1 MNAIVKHTL
10 VEPERS
16 AVVAAPSPSLGSGL
30 SPLSAESLI
39 AKAIEHQVPIETMER
54 LLAMRKELKAEQ
66 AREAFYRALSGFQAA
81 CPVIPKTKTAEV
93 LSRSGGSYRYSYAP
107 LEGIVKVIA
116 PLLQQYGLSFTVQT
130 RLEQEPLSQ
139 VAVCTVHHV
148 DGHSE
153 SSEFRAPIDQGA
165 RMNEMQKAASAQT
178 YAKRYALCNAL
189 GILTGD
195 EDDDAQAV
203 NGSAQVAPNPVSPM
217 VAVEGSA
224 SAPAPE
230 AANRPAPS
238 PRPLPSGRQN
248 QGRTTIPDTRPG
260 TEAPLRRLEA
270 RIRDFGV
277 DRERV
282 KRWVKGKW
290 SLEHFEG
297 LNRSQYEELDRNLED
312 WAKQV
317 KADTEAETARRQ
329 RTLQEA
335 RRHGWDGNLESLP
348 ALVERLRATAK
359 RTRSQAQYAE
369 GRTYFE
375 EMNQATATESL
386 AGRLALIAKPALSRV
401 EGPALS
407 CVEGPALSRVEGEA
421 QAESEPVAA
430 EAAN

>member
-1 MNAIVKHTL
+1 MNAIIKTNL
-10 VEPERS
+10 IEPERS
-16 AVVAAPSPSLGSGL
+16 AVVAGAGQT
-30 SPLSAESLI
+30 PLSAESLI

-107 LEGIVKVIA
+107 LDGIVKVIA

-203 NGSAQVAPNPVSPM
+203 NGAGQVAPTPVSPV
-217 VAVEGSA
+217 VAAEGPN

-238 PRPLPSGRQN
+238 PRPLPAGRPN
-248 QGRTTIPDTRPG
+248 QGSTVV
-260 TEAPLRRLEA
+260 
-270 RIRDFGV
+270 F
-277 DRERV
+277 
-282 KRWVKGKW
+282 
-290 SLEHFEG
+290 
-297 LNRSQYEELDRNLED
+297 
-312 WAKQV
+312 
-317 KADTEAETARRQ
+317 
-329 RTLQEA
+329 
-335 RRHGWDGNLESLP
+335 
-348 ALVERLRATAK
+348 
-359 RTRSQAQYAE
+359 
-369 GRTYFE
+369 
-375 EMNQATATESL
+375 
-386 AGRLALIAKPALSRV
+386 
-401 EGPALS
+401 
-407 CVEGPALSRVEGEA
+407 
-421 QAESEPVAA
+421 
-430 EAAN
+430 

>member
-1 MNAIVKHTL
+1 MNAIVKHNL

-16 AVVAAPSPSLGSGL
+16 AVVAGVGQM
-30 SPLSAESLI
+30 PLSAESLI

-107 LEGIVKVIA
+107 LDGIVKVIA

-195 EDDDAQAV
+195 EDDDAQAMSADKQAL
-203 NGSAQVAPNPVSPM
+203 NGAAQAVPNPVSP
-217 VAVEGSA
+217 VAASEASA
-224 SAPAPE
+224 SAQAPE

-238 PRPLPSGRQN
+238 LRPLPAGRPV
-248 QGRTTIPDTRPG
+248 QGSTANPDTRPV
-260 TEAPLRRLEA
+260 TEAQLRRLEA

-277 DRERV
+277 ERERV

-297 LNRSQYEELDRNLED
+297 LNRVQYDELDRRLED

-317 KADTEAETARRQ
+317 KAEAETEAARRQ

-335 RRHGWDGNLESLP
+335 RRHGWDGNLDSLP
-348 ALVERLRATAK
+348 ALVERLRALAK
-359 RTRSQAQYAE
+359 RTR
-369 GRTYFE
+369 
-375 EMNQATATESL
+375 
-386 AGRLALIAKPALSRV
+386 
-401 EGPALS
+401 
-407 CVEGPALSRVEGEA
+407 A
-421 QAESEPVAA
+421 QAGSPKI
-430 EAAN
+430 

>member
-1 MNAIVKHTL
+1 MNAQVSV
-10 VEPERS
+10 VENLSKPLAMGAQSGVS
-16 AVVAAPSPSLGSGL
+16 A
-30 SPLSAESLI
+30 LSAESLI

-107 LEGIVKVIA
+107 LDGIVKVIA
-116 PLLQQYGLSFTVQT
+116 PLLQQFGLSFTVQT

-139 VAVCTVHHV
+139 VAVCTVHHL

-195 EDDDAQAV
+195 EDDDAQAM
-203 NGSAQVAPNPVSPM
+203 SA
-217 VAVEGSA
+217 AV
-224 SAPAPE
+224 PA
-230 AANRPAPS
+230 
-238 PRPLPSGRQN
+238 GRQDRQALN
-248 QGRTTIPDTRPG
+248 GAAQAEGKGASVNTSSPEVPASPAAEAVPATPTRRTGPDVRPV
-260 TEAPLRRLEA
+260 TEAQLRRLEA

-277 DRERV
+277 ERERV

-297 LNRSQYEELDRNLED
+297 LNRSQYDELDRNLED
-312 WAKQV
+312 WARQV
-317 KADTEAETARRQ
+317 KAEAEAETARRQ

-335 RRHGWDGNLESLP
+335 RRHGWDGNLDSLP
-348 ALVERLRATAK
+348 ALVERLRASAK
-359 RTRSQAQYAE
+359 RTRAQAQYAE

-375 EMNQATATESL
+375 EMNQAAATESL

-401 EGPALS
+401 EG
-407 CVEGPALSRVEGEA
+407 EA
-421 QAESEPVAA
+421 QAESESVAA
-430 EAAN
+430 EAPH

>member
-1 MNAIVKHTL
+1 MNAIIKTNL
-10 VEPERS
+10 IEPER
-16 AVVAAPSPSLGSGL
+16 APVAASAGQM
-30 SPLSAESLI
+30 PLSAESLI

-107 LEGIVKVIA
+107 LDGIVKVIA

-195 EDDDAQAV
+195 EDDDAQAL
-203 NGSAQVAPNPVSPM
+203 NAAAQVAPNPVSTV
-217 VAVEGSA
+217 VAAEASA

-230 AANRPAPS
+230 AANRPAPA
-238 PRPLPSGRQN
+238 PRRQEN
-248 QGRTTIPDTRPG
+248 QAGSDTRPV
-260 TEAPLRRLEA
+260 TEAQLRRLEA

-277 DRERV
+277 ERERV
-282 KRWVKGKW
+282 KRWVKAKW
-290 SLEHFEG
+290 QLEHFEG
-297 LNRSQYEELDRNLED
+297 LNRTQYDELDRNLED
-312 WAKQV
+312 WARQV

-335 RRHGWDGNLESLP
+335 RRHGWDGTMESLP
-348 ALVERLRATAK
+348 ALVERLRASAK
-359 RTRSQAQYAE
+359 RTRAQAQYAE

-386 AGRLALIAKPALSRV
+386 AGRLAVIAK
-401 EGPALS
+401 
-407 CVEGPALSRVEGEA
+407 EA